1 MMTKKMIP
9 SITIFQIRFM
19 KPFLTKSLLVL
30 ALATLVVACGESK
43 KEVAGKL
50 GEKKAELAKLQ
61 SESAKLLEQITKLE
75 EEISKLD
82 TGATKVESSKLIA
95 VTAVAPQ
102 DFNHY
107 IELQGRVDADD
118 ISFVTP
124 RGMGGQVK
132 ALYVKQGDMVS
143 KGQLLLKLDDRVVT
157 QQLEQLKSQLNFAED
172 IYKRRQ
178 NLWKQGIGSEVELLS
193 AKNNVD
199 NLNKQIDL
207 VKEQL
212 NMTNVYAE
220 VSGFVNTM
228 NARVGQVFQ
237 GVTGATPDI
246 TIVNTSRLKVITD
259 VPENYLSKVNKGS
272 RVEISI
278 PDISKNFTS
287 NISFISASINPA
299 SRGFATEARL
309 PADASIKPNQLAL
322 VRILDYAAPNAM
334 VVPVNL
340 VQSDEK
346 GKYVFVAVTEKDGM
360 VARKKPVVV
369 GQVQGD
375 FVEIKTGLV
384 AGDQLV
390 SQGYQGLYNGQ
401 KVSLN

>member
-1 MMTKKMIP
+1 
-9 SITIFQIRFM
+9 M
-19 KPFLTKSLLVL
+19 KCSFTNIIAVAL
-30 ALATLVVACGESK
+30 LATLAMACGNSQ
-43 KEVAGKL
+43 KEQAGKL

-61 SESAKLLEQITKLE
+61 AESATLLEKITLLE
-75 EEISKLD
+75 SEIAKLD
-82 TGATKVESSKLIA
+82 TAAAKVETGKLIS
-95 VTAVAPQ
+95 VLAVAPQ

-118 ISFVTP
+118 ISYVTP

-132 ALYVKQGDMVS
+132 ALYVKQGDVVS
-143 KGQLLLKLDDRVVT
+143 KGQLLLKLDDRIAN
-157 QQLEQLKSQLNFAED
+157 QQLEQLKTQLNFAED

-199 NLNKQIDL
+199 NLNKQMEL
-207 VKEQL
+207 VKEQIS
-212 NMTNVYAE
+212 MTNVYAE

-237 GVTGATPDI
+237 GVSGVTPDI
-246 TIVNTSRLKVITD
+246 TIINTSRLKVITD

-278 PDISKNFTS
+278 PDIGKNFNS

-309 PADASIKPNQLAL
+309 PADASLKPNQLAL
-322 VRILDYAAPNAM
+322 VRILDYAAPSAM

-346 GKYVFVAVTEKDGM
+346 GKYVFVAVTEKNGM
-360 VARKKPVVV
+360 VARKKPVIV
-369 GQVQGD
+369 GQVQGEQ
-375 FVEIKTGLV
+375 VEIKMGLS

-390 SQGYQGLYNGQ
+390 AQGYQGLYDGQ
-401 KVSLN
+401 KVALN

>member
-1 MMTKKMIP
+1 
-9 SITIFQIRFM
+9 M
-19 KPFLTKSLLVL
+19 KRSFTNIIAVAL
-30 ALATLVVACGESK
+30 LATLAMACGNSQ
-43 KEVAGKL
+43 KEQAGKL

-61 SESAKLLEQITKLE
+61 AESATLLEKITLLE
-75 EEISKLD
+75 SEIAKLD
-82 TGATKVESSKLIA
+82 TAAAKVETGKLIS
-95 VTAVAPQ
+95 VLAVAPQ

-118 ISFVTP
+118 ISYVTP

-132 ALYVKQGDMVS
+132 ALYVKQGDVVS
-143 KGQLLLKLDDRVVT
+143 KGQLLLKLDDRIAN
-157 QQLEQLKSQLNFAED
+157 QQLEQLKTQLNFAED

-207 VKEQL
+207 VKEQIS
-212 NMTNVYAE
+212 MTNVYAE

-237 GVTGATPDI
+237 GVSGVTPDI
-246 TIVNTSRLKVITD
+246 TIINTSRLKVITD

-278 PDISKNFTS
+278 PDIGKNFNS

-309 PADASIKPNQLAL
+309 PADASLKPNQLAL
-322 VRILDYAAPNAM
+322 VRILDYAAPSAM

-346 GKYVFVAVTEKDGM
+346 GKYVFVAVTEKNGM
-360 VARKKPVVV
+360 VARKKPVIV
-369 GQVQGD
+369 GQVQGEQ
-375 FVEIKTGLV
+375 VEIKMGLS

-390 SQGYQGLYNGQ
+390 AQGYQGLYDGQ
-401 KVSLN
+401 KVALN

>member
-1 MMTKKMIP
+1 
-9 SITIFQIRFM
+9 M
-19 KPFLTKSLLVL
+19 KRSFTNIIAVAL
-30 ALATLVVACGESK
+30 LATLAIACGTSQ
-43 KEVAGKL
+43 KEQAGQL

-61 SESAKLLEQITKLE
+61 AESATLLEKITLLE
-75 EEISKLD
+75 SEIAKLD
-82 TGATKVESSKLIA
+82 TAAAKVETGKLIS
-95 VTAVAPQ
+95 VVAVAPQ

-118 ISFVTP
+118 ISYVTP

-132 ALYVKQGDMVS
+132 ALYVKQGDVVS
-143 KGQLLLKLDDRVVT
+143 KGQLLLKLDDRIAN
-157 QQLEQLKSQLNFAED
+157 QQLEQLKTQLNFAED

-199 NLNKQIDL
+199 NLNKQMEL
-207 VKEQL
+207 VKEQIS
-212 NMTNVYAE
+212 MTNVYAE

-237 GVTGATPDI
+237 GVSGVTPDI
-246 TIVNTSRLKVITD
+246 TIINTSRLKVITD

-272 RVEISI
+272 RVETSI
-278 PDISKNFTS
+278 PDISKNFST

-309 PADASIKPNQLAL
+309 PADASLKPNQLAL
-322 VRILDYAAPNAM
+322 VRILDYAAPSAM

-346 GKYVFVAVTEKDGM
+346 GKYVFVAVTEKNGM
-360 VARKKPVVV
+360 VARKKPVIV
-369 GQVQGD
+369 GQVQGEQ
-375 FVEIKTGLV
+375 VEIKMGLS

-390 SQGYQGLYNGQ
+390 AQGYQGLYDGQ
-401 KVSLN
+401 KVVLN

>member
-1 MMTKKMIP
+1 
-9 SITIFQIRFM
+9 
-19 KPFLTKSLLVL
+19 
-30 ALATLVVACGESK
+30 
-43 KEVAGKL
+43 
-50 GEKKAELAKLQ
+50 
-61 SESAKLLEQITKLE
+61 
-75 EEISKLD
+75 
-82 TGATKVESSKLIA
+82 
-95 VTAVAPQ
+95 
-102 DFNHY
+102 
-107 IELQGRVDADD
+107 
-118 ISFVTP
+118 
-124 RGMGGQVK
+124 MGGQVK
-132 ALYVKQGDMVS
+132 ALFVKQGDMVS

-157 QQLEQLKSQLNFAED
+157 QQLEQLKTQLNFAED

-199 NLNKQIDL
+199 NLNKQIEL

-246 TIVNTSRLKVITD
+246 TIINTSRLKVITD

-278 PDISKNFTS
+278 PDINKNFSST
-287 NISFISASINPA
+287 ISFIAASINPA
-299 SRGFATEARL
+299 SRGFSTEARL
-309 PADASIKPNQLAL
+309 PADAAIKPNQLAL
-322 VRILDYAAPNAM
+322 VRILDYAAPSAM

-346 GKYVFVAVTEKDGM
+346 GKYVFVAVTEKNGM
-360 VARKKPVVV
+360 VARKKAVVV

-375 FVEIKTGLV
+375 FVEIKNGLV

-390 SQGYQGLYNGQ
+390 SQGYQGLYDGQ

>member
-1 MMTKKMIP
+1 
-9 SITIFQIRFM
+9 M
-19 KPFLTKSLLVL
+19 KRSFTNIIAVAL
-30 ALATLVVACGESK
+30 LATLAIACGTSQ
-43 KEVAGKL
+43 KEQAGQL

-61 SESAKLLEQITKLE
+61 AESATLLEKITLLE
-75 EEISKLD
+75 SEIAKLD
-82 TGATKVESSKLIA
+82 TAAAKVETGKLIS
-95 VTAVAPQ
+95 VVAVAPQ

-118 ISFVTP
+118 ISYVTP

-132 ALYVKQGDMVS
+132 ALYVKQGDVVS
-143 KGQLLLKLDDRVVT
+143 KGQLLLKLDDRIT
-157 QQLEQLKSQLNFAED
+157 NQQLEQLKTQLNFAED

-199 NLNKQIDL
+199 NLNKQMEL
-207 VKEQL
+207 VKEQIS
-212 NMTNVYAE
+212 MTNVYAE

-237 GVTGATPDI
+237 GVSGVTPDI
-246 TIVNTSRLKVITD
+246 TIINTSRLKVITD

-278 PDISKNFTS
+278 PDISKNFSS

-309 PADASIKPNQLAL
+309 PADASLKPNQLAL
-322 VRILDYAAPNAM
+322 VRILDYAAPSAM
-334 VVPVNL
+334 VVSVNL

-346 GKYVFVAVTEKDGM
+346 GKYVFVAVTEKNGM
-360 VARKKPVVV
+360 VARKKPVIV
-369 GQVQGD
+369 GQVQGEQ
-375 FVEIKTGLV
+375 VEIKMGLS

-390 SQGYQGLYNGQ
+390 AQGYQGLYDGQ
-401 KVSLN
+401 KVVLN

>member
-1 MMTKKMIP
+1 
-9 SITIFQIRFM
+9 M
-19 KPFLTKSLLVL
+19 KCSFTNIIAVAL
-30 ALATLVVACGESK
+30 LATLAMACGNSQ
-43 KEVAGKL
+43 KEQAGKL

-61 SESAKLLEQITKLE
+61 AESATLLEKITLLE
-75 EEISKLD
+75 SEIAKLD
-82 TGATKVESSKLIA
+82 TAAAKVETGKLIS
-95 VTAVAPQ
+95 VLAVAPQ

-118 ISFVTP
+118 ISYVTP

-132 ALYVKQGDMVS
+132 ALYVKQGDVVS
-143 KGQLLLKLDDRVVT
+143 KGQLLLKLDDRIAN
-157 QQLEQLKSQLNFAED
+157 QQLEQLKTQLNFAED

-207 VKEQL
+207 VKEQIS
-212 NMTNVYAE
+212 MTNVYAE

-237 GVTGATPDI
+237 GVSGVTPDI
-246 TIVNTSRLKVITD
+246 TIINTSRLKVITD

-278 PDISKNFTS
+278 PDIGKNFNS

-309 PADASIKPNQLAL
+309 PADASLKPNQLAL
-322 VRILDYAAPNAM
+322 VRILDYAAPSAM

-346 GKYVFVAVTEKDGM
+346 GKYVFVAVTEKNGM
-360 VARKKPVVV
+360 VARKKPVIV
-369 GQVQGD
+369 GQVQGEQ
-375 FVEIKTGLV
+375 VEIKMGLS

-390 SQGYQGLYNGQ
+390 AQGYQGLYDGQ
-401 KVSLN
+401 KVALN

>member
-1 MMTKKMIP
+1 MHNKMTP

-19 KPFLTKSLLVL
+19 KPFLTKSFLVL
-30 ALATLVVACGESK
+30 ALATLAVACGDSK
-43 KEVAGKL
+43 KENAGKL

-143 KGQLLLKLDDRVVT
+143 KGQLLLKLDDRIIT
-157 QQLEQLKSQLNFAED
+157 QQIEQLKSQLNFAED

-199 NLNKQIDL
+199 NLNKQIEL

-246 TIVNTSRLKVITD
+246 TIINTSRLKVITD

-278 PDISKNFTS
+278 PDINKNFSST
-287 NISFISASINPA
+287 ISFIAASINPA
-299 SRGFATEARL
+299 SRGFSTEARL
-309 PADASIKPNQLAL
+309 PADAAIKPNQLAL
-322 VRILDYAAPNAM
+322 VRILDYAAPSAM

-346 GKYVFVAVTEKDGM
+346 GKYVFVAVTEKNGM
-360 VARKKPVVV
+360 VARKKAVVV

-375 FVEIKTGLV
+375 FVEIKNGLV

-390 SQGYQGLYNGQ
+390 SQGYQGLYDGQ

>member
-1 MMTKKMIP
+1 
-9 SITIFQIRFM
+9 
-19 KPFLTKSLLVL
+19 
-30 ALATLVVACGESK
+30 
-43 KEVAGKL
+43 
-50 GEKKAELAKLQ
+50 
-61 SESAKLLEQITKLE
+61 
-75 EEISKLD
+75 
-82 TGATKVESSKLIA
+82 
-95 VTAVAPQ
+95 
-102 DFNHY
+102 
-107 IELQGRVDADD
+107 
-118 ISFVTP
+118 
-124 RGMGGQVK
+124 MGGQVK
-132 ALYVKQGDMVS
+132 ALYVKQGDVVS
-143 KGQLLLKLDDRVVT
+143 KGQLLLKLDDRIAN
-157 QQLEQLKSQLNFAED
+157 QQLEQLKTQLNFAED

-207 VKEQL
+207 VKEQIS
-212 NMTNVYAE
+212 MTNVYAE

-237 GVTGATPDI
+237 GVSGVTPDI
-246 TIVNTSRLKVITD
+246 TIINTSRLKVITD

-278 PDISKNFTS
+278 PDIGKNFNS

-309 PADASIKPNQLAL
+309 PADASLKPNQLAL
-322 VRILDYAAPNAM
+322 VRILDYAAPSAM

-346 GKYVFVAVTEKDGM
+346 GKYVFVAVTEKNGM
-360 VARKKPVVV
+360 VARKKPVIV
-369 GQVQGD
+369 GQVQGEQ
-375 FVEIKTGLV
+375 VEIKMGLS

-390 SQGYQGLYNGQ
+390 AQGYQGLYDGQ
-401 KVSLN
+401 KVALN

>member
-1 MMTKKMIP
+1 
-9 SITIFQIRFM
+9 M
-19 KPFLTKSLLVL
+19 KRSFTNIIAVAL
-30 ALATLVVACGESK
+30 LATLAIACGTSQ
-43 KEVAGKL
+43 KEQAGQL

-61 SESAKLLEQITKLE
+61 AESATLLEKITLLE
-75 EEISKLD
+75 SEIAKLD
-82 TGATKVESSKLIA
+82 TAAAKVETGKLIS
-95 VTAVAPQ
+95 VVAVAPQ

-118 ISFVTP
+118 ISYVTP

-132 ALYVKQGDMVS
+132 ALYVKQGDVVS
-143 KGQLLLKLDDRVVT
+143 KGQLLLKLDDRIAN
-157 QQLEQLKSQLNFAED
+157 QQLEQLKTQLNFAED

-199 NLNKQIDL
+199 NLNKQMEL
-207 VKEQL
+207 VKEQIS
-212 NMTNVYAE
+212 MTNVYAE

-237 GVTGATPDI
+237 GVSGVTPDI
-246 TIVNTSRLKVITD
+246 TIINTSRLKVITD

-278 PDISKNFTS
+278 PDISKNFSS

-309 PADASIKPNQLAL
+309 PADASLKPNQLAL
-322 VRILDYAAPNAM
+322 VRILDYAAPSAM

-346 GKYVFVAVTEKDGM
+346 GKYVFVAVTEKNGM
-360 VARKKPVVV
+360 VARKKPVIV
-369 GQVQGD
+369 GQVQGEQ
-375 FVEIKTGLV
+375 VEIKMGLS

-390 SQGYQGLYNGQ
+390 AQGYQGLYDGQ
-401 KVSLN
+401 KVVLN

>member
-1 MMTKKMIP
+1 
-9 SITIFQIRFM
+9 M
-19 KPFLTKSLLVL
+19 KRSFTNIIAVAL
-30 ALATLVVACGESK
+30 LATLAIACGTSQ
-43 KEVAGKL
+43 KEQAGQL

-61 SESAKLLEQITKLE
+61 AESATLLEKITLLE
-75 EEISKLD
+75 SEIAKLD
-82 TGATKVESSKLIA
+82 TAAAKVETGKLIS
-95 VTAVAPQ
+95 VVAVAPQ

-118 ISFVTP
+118 ISYVTP

-132 ALYVKQGDMVS
+132 ALYVKQGDVVS
-143 KGQLLLKLDDRVVT
+143 KGQLLLKLDDRIAN
-157 QQLEQLKSQLNFAED
+157 QQLEQLNTQLNFAED

-199 NLNKQIDL
+199 NLNKQMEL
-207 VKEQL
+207 VKEQIS
-212 NMTNVYAE
+212 MTNVYAE

-237 GVTGATPDI
+237 GVSGVTPDI
-246 TIVNTSRLKVITD
+246 TIINTSRLKVITD

-278 PDISKNFTS
+278 PDISKNFSS

-309 PADASIKPNQLAL
+309 PADASLKPNQLAL
-322 VRILDYAAPNAM
+322 VRILDYAAPSAM

-346 GKYVFVAVTEKDGM
+346 GKYVFVAVTEKSGM
-360 VARKKPVVV
+360 VARKKPVIV
-369 GQVQGD
+369 GQVQGEQ
-375 FVEIKTGLV
+375 VEIKMGLS

-390 SQGYQGLYNGQ
+390 AQGYQGLYDGQ
-401 KVSLN
+401 KVVLN

>member
-1 MMTKKMIP
+1 MHNKMTP

-19 KPFLTKSLLVL
+19 KPFLTKSFLVL
-30 ALATLVVACGESK
+30 ALATLAVACGDSK
-43 KEVAGKL
+43 KENAGKL

-75 EEISKLD
+75 EEIAKLD
-82 TGATKVESSKLIA
+82 TGATKVEASKLIA
-95 VTAVAPQ
+95 TTAVSPQ

-132 ALYVKQGDMVS
+132 ALFVKQGDMVS

-157 QQLEQLKSQLNFAED
+157 QQLEQLKTQLNFAED

-199 NLNKQIDL
+199 NLNKQIEL

-246 TIVNTSRLKVITD
+246 TIINTSRLKVITD

-278 PDISKNFTS
+278 PDINKNFSST
-287 NISFISASINPA
+287 ISFIAASINPA
-299 SRGFATEARL
+299 SRGFSTEARL
-309 PADASIKPNQLAL
+309 PADAAIKPNQLAL
-322 VRILDYAAPNAM
+322 VRILDYAAPSAM

-346 GKYVFVAVTEKDGM
+346 GKYVFVAVTEKNGM
-360 VARKKPVVV
+360 VARKKAVVV

-375 FVEIKTGLV
+375 FVEIKNGLV

-390 SQGYQGLYNGQ
+390 SQGYQGLYDGQ

>member
-1 MMTKKMIP
+1 
-9 SITIFQIRFM
+9 M
-19 KPFLTKSLLVL
+19 KRSFTNIIAVAL
-30 ALATLVVACGESK
+30 LATLAMACGNSQ
-43 KEVAGKL
+43 KEQAGKL

-61 SESAKLLEQITKLE
+61 AESATLLEKITLLE
-75 EEISKLD
+75 SEIAKLD
-82 TGATKVESSKLIA
+82 TAAAKVETGKLIS
-95 VTAVAPQ
+95 VLAVAPQ

-118 ISFVTP
+118 ISYVTP

-132 ALYVKQGDMVS
+132 ALYVKQGDVVS
-143 KGQLLLKLDDRVVT
+143 KGQLLLKLDDRIAN
-157 QQLEQLKSQLNFAED
+157 QQLEQLKTQLNFAED

-207 VKEQL
+207 VKEQIS
-212 NMTNVYAE
+212 MTNVYAE

-237 GVTGATPDI
+237 GVSGVTPDI
-246 TIVNTSRLKVITD
+246 TIINTSRLKVITD

-278 PDISKNFTS
+278 PDIGKNFNS

-309 PADASIKPNQLAL
+309 PADASLKPNQLAL
-322 VRILDYAAPNAM
+322 VRILDYAAPSAM

-346 GKYVFVAVTEKDGM
+346 GKYVFVAVTEKNGM
-360 VARKKPVVV
+360 VARKKPVIV
-369 GQVQGD
+369 GQVQGEQ
-375 FVEIKTGLV
+375 VEIKMGLT

-390 SQGYQGLYNGQ
+390 AQGYQGLYDGQ
-401 KVSLN
+401 KVALN

>member
-1 MMTKKMIP
+1 
-9 SITIFQIRFM
+9 M
-19 KPFLTKSLLVL
+19 KRSFTNIIAVAL
-30 ALATLVVACGESK
+30 LATLAIACGTSQ
-43 KEVAGKL
+43 KEQAGKL

-61 SESAKLLEQITKLE
+61 AESATLLEKITLLE
-75 EEISKLD
+75 SEIAKLD
-82 TGATKVESSKLIA
+82 TAAAKVETGKLIS
-95 VTAVAPQ
+95 VVAVAPQ

-118 ISFVTP
+118 ISYVTP

-132 ALYVKQGDMVS
+132 ALYVKQGDVVS
-143 KGQLLLKLDDRVVT
+143 KGQLLLKLDDRIAN
-157 QQLEQLKSQLNFAED
+157 QQLEQLKTQLNFAED

-199 NLNKQIDL
+199 NLNKQMEL
-207 VKEQL
+207 VKEQIS
-212 NMTNVYAE
+212 MTNVYAE

-237 GVTGATPDI
+237 GVSGVTPDI
-246 TIVNTSRLKVITD
+246 TIINTSRLKVITD

-278 PDISKNFTS
+278 PDISKNFSS

-309 PADASIKPNQLAL
+309 PADASLKPNQLAL
-322 VRILDYAAPNAM
+322 VRILDYAAPSAM

-346 GKYVFVAVTEKDGM
+346 GKYVFVAVTEKNGM
-360 VARKKPVVV
+360 VARKKPVIV
-369 GQVQGD
+369 GQVQGEQ
-375 FVEIKTGLV
+375 VEIKMGLS

-390 SQGYQGLYNGQ
+390 AQGYQGLYDGQ
-401 KVSLN
+401 KVVLN

>member
-1 MMTKKMIP
+1 
-9 SITIFQIRFM
+9 M
-19 KPFLTKSLLVL
+19 KRSFTNIIAVAL
-30 ALATLVVACGESK
+30 LATLAIACGTSQ
-43 KEVAGKL
+43 KEQAGQL

-61 SESAKLLEQITKLE
+61 AESATLLEKITLLE
-75 EEISKLD
+75 SEIAKLD
-82 TGATKVESSKLIA
+82 TAAAKVESGKLIS
-95 VTAVAPQ
+95 VVAVAPQ

-118 ISFVTP
+118 ISYVTP

-132 ALYVKQGDMVS
+132 ALYVKQGDVVS
-143 KGQLLLKLDDRVVT
+143 KGQLLLKLDDRIAN
-157 QQLEQLKSQLNFAED
+157 QQLEQLKTQLNFAED

-199 NLNKQIDL
+199 NLNKQMEL
-207 VKEQL
+207 VKEQIS
-212 NMTNVYAE
+212 MTNVYAE

-237 GVTGATPDI
+237 GVSGVTPDI
-246 TIVNTSRLKVITD
+246 TIINTSRLKVITD

-278 PDISKNFTS
+278 PDISKNFSS

-309 PADASIKPNQLAL
+309 PADASLKPNQLAL
-322 VRILDYAAPNAM
+322 VRILDYAAPSAM

-346 GKYVFVAVTEKDGM
+346 GKYVFVAVTEKNGM
-360 VARKKPVVV
+360 VARKKPVIV
-369 GQVQGD
+369 GQVQGEQ
-375 FVEIKTGLV
+375 VEIKMGLS

-390 SQGYQGLYNGQ
+390 AQGYQGLYDGQ
-401 KVSLN
+401 RVVLN

>member
-1 MMTKKMIP
+1 
-9 SITIFQIRFM
+9 M
-19 KPFLTKSLLVL
+19 KRSFTNIIAVAL
-30 ALATLVVACGESK
+30 LATLAMACGNSQ
-43 KEVAGKL
+43 KEQAGKL

-61 SESAKLLEQITKLE
+61 AESATLLEKITLLE
-75 EEISKLD
+75 SEIAKLD
-82 TGATKVESSKLIA
+82 TAAAKVETGKLIS
-95 VTAVAPQ
+95 VVAVAPQ

-118 ISFVTP
+118 ISYVTP

-132 ALYVKQGDMVS
+132 ALYVKQGDVVS
-143 KGQLLLKLDDRVVT
+143 KGQLLLKLDDRIAN
-157 QQLEQLKSQLNFAED
+157 QQLEQLKTQLNFAED

-207 VKEQL
+207 VKEQIS
-212 NMTNVYAE
+212 MTNVYAE

-237 GVTGATPDI
+237 GVSGVTPDI
-246 TIVNTSRLKVITD
+246 TIINTSRLKVITD

-278 PDISKNFTS
+278 PDIGKNFNS

-309 PADASIKPNQLAL
+309 PADASLKPNQLAL
-322 VRILDYAAPNAM
+322 VRILDYAAPSAM

-346 GKYVFVAVTEKDGM
+346 GKYVFVAVTEKNGM
-360 VARKKPVVV
+360 VARKKPVIV
-369 GQVQGD
+369 GQVQGEQ
-375 FVEIKTGLV
+375 VEIKMGLT

-390 SQGYQGLYNGQ
+390 AQGYQGLYDGQ
-401 KVSLN
+401 KVALN

>member
-1 MMTKKMIP
+1 
-9 SITIFQIRFM
+9 M
-19 KPFLTKSLLVL
+19 KRSFTNIIAVAL
-30 ALATLVVACGESK
+30 LATLAIACGTSQ
-43 KEVAGKL
+43 KEQAGQL

-61 SESAKLLEQITKLE
+61 AESATLLEKITLLE
-75 EEISKLD
+75 SEIAKLD
-82 TGATKVESSKLIA
+82 TAAAKVETGKLIS
-95 VTAVAPQ
+95 VVAVAPQ

-118 ISFVTP
+118 ISYVTP

-132 ALYVKQGDMVS
+132 ALYVKQGDVVS
-143 KGQLLLKLDDRVVT
+143 KGQLLLKLDDRIAN
-157 QQLEQLKSQLNFAED
+157 QQLEQLKTQLNFAED

-199 NLNKQIDL
+199 NLNKQMEL
-207 VKEQL
+207 VKEQIS
-212 NMTNVYAE
+212 MTNVYAE

-237 GVTGATPDI
+237 GVSGVTPDI
-246 TIVNTSRLKVITD
+246 TIINTSRLKVITD

-278 PDISKNFTS
+278 PDINKNFSS

-309 PADASIKPNQLAL
+309 PADASLKPNQLAL
-322 VRILDYAAPNAM
+322 VRILDYAAPSAM

-346 GKYVFVAVTEKDGM
+346 GKYVFVAVTEKNGM
-360 VARKKPVVV
+360 VARKKPVIV
-369 GQVQGD
+369 GQVQGEQ
-375 FVEIKTGLV
+375 VEIKMGLS

-390 SQGYQGLYNGQ
+390 AQGYQGLYDGQ
-401 KVSLN
+401 KVVLN

>member
-1 MMTKKMIP
+1 
-9 SITIFQIRFM
+9 M
-19 KPFLTKSLLVL
+19 KRSFTNIIAVAL
-30 ALATLVVACGESK
+30 LATLAMACGNSQ
-43 KEVAGKL
+43 KEQAGKL

-61 SESAKLLEQITKLE
+61 AESATLLEKITLLE
-75 EEISKLD
+75 SEIAKLD
-82 TGATKVESSKLIA
+82 TAAAKVETGKLIS
-95 VTAVAPQ
+95 VLAVAPQ

-118 ISFVTP
+118 ISYVTP

-132 ALYVKQGDMVS
+132 ALYVKQGDVVS
-143 KGQLLLKLDDRVVT
+143 KGQLLLKLDDRIAN
-157 QQLEQLKSQLNFAED
+157 QQLEQLKTQLNFAED

-199 NLNKQIDL
+199 NLNKQMEL
-207 VKEQL
+207 VKEQIS
-212 NMTNVYAE
+212 MTNVYAE

-237 GVTGATPDI
+237 GVSGVTPDI
-246 TIVNTSRLKVITD
+246 TIINTSRLKVITD

-278 PDISKNFTS
+278 PDISKNFSS

-309 PADASIKPNQLAL
+309 PADASLKPNQLAL
-322 VRILDYAAPNAM
+322 VRILDYAAPSAM

-346 GKYVFVAVTEKDGM
+346 GKYVFVAVTEKNGM
-360 VARKKPVVV
+360 VARKKPVIV
-369 GQVQGD
+369 GQVQGEQ
-375 FVEIKTGLV
+375 VEIKMGLS

-390 SQGYQGLYNGQ
+390 AQGYQGLYDGQ
-401 KVSLN
+401 KVVLN